1 VFASVHRRPQTFFSQ
16 NKINGLVVDA
26 PARVRVRPLAA
37 DGTVGTLA
45 GIESVSVLRCQH
57 EDAMLNDTRIRSAK
71 ARERH
76 YKLTDFDGLYL
87 LVCRNGSK
95 LWRFAYRFDRKQK
108 QIALGAYPEVTLAE
122 ARDRREASRKLLA
135 NGKDPSL
142 ERRLE
147 KIARAAGGNT
157 LREVAEEF
165 LDKQR
170 REGRS
175 EATLGKNRWLL
186 EPAFAAF
193 GDRPIGE
200 LTAPELLH
208 ALRQFEL
215 RSRYESARR
224 LRAVAGMVFRYAI
237 ATGRASRDISVDLRG
252 ALTTPK
258 VNHRAA
264 ITEPSKLGAL
274 LRAIEGYSGQ
284 PTTRLALQLSALL
297 FVRPGEL
304 RLARWKEIDFDKT
317 VWVVPAATMKMK
329 RPHRVPLA
337 RQTVV
342 ILRELHRITG
352 QGEFVFPAVDSVR
365 RCMSNNT
372 LNAALR
378 RLGYSKEDVSVSGF
392 RATASTL
399 LNEMG
404 RWNPD
409 AIERQLA
416 HMEENDVRRA
426 YMHAAEFWNER
437 VEMMQ
442 VWADYLDQLRYGSQV
457 VAHIKPFVVSQG

>member
-1 VFASVHRRPQTFFSQ
+1 
-16 NKINGLVVDA
+16 
-26 PARVRVRPLAA
+26 
-37 DGTVGTLA
+37 
-45 GIESVSVLRCQH
+45 
-57 EDAMLNDTRIRSAK
+57 MLNDTRIRSAK
-71 ARERH
+71 GSERD
-76 YKLTDFDGLYL
+76 YKITDFDGLYL
-87 LVCRNGSK
+87 LVRKNGSK

-108 QIALGAYPEVTLAE
+108 QIALGAYPAVTLAE
-122 ARDRREASRKLLA
+122 ARDRRDAARKLLA
-135 NGKDPSL
+135 NGKDPSFA
-142 ERRLE
+142 RRLE

-157 LREVAEEF
+157 FREVAEEF

-170 REGRS
+170 REDRS
-175 EATLGKNRWLL
+175 EATVKKNRWLF
-186 EPAFAAF
+186 EPAYAAF
-193 GDRPIGE
+193 GDRVVGE
-200 LTAPELLH
+200 VTATELLH

-215 RSRYESARR
+215 RGRYESARR
-224 LRAVAGMVFRYAI
+224 LRAVAGMIFRYAI
-237 ATGRASRDISVDLRG
+237 ATGRATRDISVDLRG

-264 ITEPSKLGAL
+264 ITEPGELGAL

-304 RLARWKEIDFDKT
+304 RFARWKEIEFDKAI
-317 VWVVPAATMKMK
+317 WIVPAATMKMK

-337 RQTVV
+337 RQAIV

-378 RLGYSKEDVSVSGF
+378 RLGYSKEEVSVSGF

-442 VWADYLDQLRYGSQV
+442 VWADFLDQLRYGASGDRQV
-457 VAHIKPFVVSQG
+457 RLLAHSLG

>member
-1 VFASVHRRPQTFFSQ
+1 V
-16 NKINGLVVDA
+16 
-26 PARVRVRPLAA
+26 
-37 DGTVGTLA
+37 TLA
-45 GIESVSVLRCQH
+45 Q
-57 EDAMLNDTRIRSAK
+57 
-71 ARERH
+71 ARER
-76 YKLTDFDGLYL
+76 
-87 LVCRNGSK
+87 
-95 LWRFAYRFDRKQK
+95 
-108 QIALGAYPEVTLAE
+108 
-122 ARDRREASRKLLA
+122 REAARKLMA
-135 NGKDPSL
+135 SGKDPSV

-147 KIARAAGGNT
+147 KIAKAAGGNSF
-157 LREVAEEF
+157 REVAEEF

-175 EATLGKNRWLL
+175 EATLDKNAWLL
-186 EPAFAAF
+186 KPAFAAF

-200 LTAPELLH
+200 VTAPELLH
-208 ALRQFEL
+208 ALRKFEL
-215 RSRYESARR
+215 RGRYESARR
-224 LRAVAGMVFRYAI
+224 LRTVAGMIFRYAI
-237 ATGRASRDISVDLRG
+237 ATGRATRDISVDLRG

-258 VNHRAA
+258 ENHRAA
-264 ITEPSKLGAL
+264 ITDPKELGAL

-304 RLARWKEIDFDKT
+304 RLARWREIDFAEA
-317 VWVVPAATMKMK
+317 VWMVPAETMKMK

-337 RQTVV
+337 RQAIV
-342 ILRELHRITG
+342 IFRELHAMTG
-352 QGEFVFPAVDSVR
+352 QGEYVFPAVDSVR

-372 LNAALR
+372 MNAALR
-378 RLGYSKEDVSVSGF
+378 RLGYSKEEVSVSGF

-399 LNEMG
+399 LNQMS

-416 HMEENDVRRA
+416 HMEENDVRWA

-442 VWADYLDQLRYGSQV
+442 VWADYLDQLRHGSP
-457 VAHIKPFVVSQG
+457 ADRYIKPFVVSQS

>member
-1 VFASVHRRPQTFFSQ
+1 
-16 NKINGLVVDA
+16 
-26 PARVRVRPLAA
+26 
-37 DGTVGTLA
+37 
-45 GIESVSVLRCQH
+45 
-57 EDAMLNDTRIRSAK
+57 MLNDTRIRNAK
-71 ARERH
+71 PAEH
-76 YKLTDFDGLYL
+76 DYKLSDFDGLYL
-87 LVCRNGSK
+87 LVCKNGSK

-147 KIARAAGGNT
+147 KIARAAGANT
-157 LREVAEEF
+157 FREVAEEF

-175 EATLGKNRWLL
+175 EATLSKNRWLL
-186 EPAFAAF
+186 ESAYATF

-200 LTAPELLH
+200 VTAPELLH
-208 ALRQFEL
+208 ALRKFEL
-215 RSRYESARR
+215 RERYESAGR

-237 ATGRASRDISVDLRG
+237 ATGRATRDISVDLRG

-258 VNHRAA
+258 ENHRAA
-264 ITEPSKLGAL
+264 VTEPNELGAL

-304 RLARWKEIDFDKT
+304 RLARWKEIDFDKAI
-317 VWVVPAATMKMK
+317 WVVPAATMKMN

-337 RQTVV
+337 RQAIV
-342 ILRELHRITG
+342 ILRELHRMTG
-352 QGEFVFPAVDSVR
+352 QGEYVFPAVNSIR

-378 RLGYSKEDVSVSGF
+378 RLGYAKEEVSVSGF
-392 RATASTL
+392 RASASTL
-399 LNEMG
+399 LNQMS

-426 YMHAAEFWNER
+426 YMHAAEFWSER

-442 VWADYLDQLRYGSQV
+442 VWADYLDQLRHGLKV
-457 VAHIKPFVVSQG
+457 GDRIKSLVVSQG